1 VSFLLYAIGFVVF
14 VTGLAWLATM
24 VGISQTYIVIGAA
37 ILLGIGIL
45 TAVTRSG
52 MKDIA

>member
-1 VSFLLYAIGFVVF
+1 VSFLLYALGFVVF
-14 VTGLAWLATM
+14 VTGLAWLATV
-24 VGISQTYIVIGAA
+24 VGISQIYILIGTA

-52 MKDIA
+52 MKDPA